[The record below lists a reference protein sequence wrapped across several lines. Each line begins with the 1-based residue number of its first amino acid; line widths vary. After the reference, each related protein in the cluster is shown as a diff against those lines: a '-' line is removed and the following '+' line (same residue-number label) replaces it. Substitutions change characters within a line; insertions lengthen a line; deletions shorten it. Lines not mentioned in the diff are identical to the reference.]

1 MQVPTATD
9 ATLSSG
15 RVFFTGG
22 VLVRGAGEETA
33 ASATP
38 QMVGAAVMIGLAG
51 ALPRAKSSEARDR
64 NGEVRNNYSVNKK
77 WLEPKWQNQINHTMH
92 NTQCTT
98 TTSAPCTTFLPLAP
112 PSSPPLPHFTSSCPG
127 GDKTDPLA
135 VHERSWS
142 LLPFHNTTLRYTNF
156 NSVLCSC
163 CLSSTFLHFSATTS
177 ESSILQCIVRTFQFP
192 LCTFLF
198 FFSLHFTFC
207 TQESA
212 LYNLITRMCTQKF
225 VLFAFFTL
233 HFTSDPSHFTL
244 FTVHLKFTC
253 CALCYK
259 LQIVHFTHHK
269 TRHHNITNHTQ
280 HLLTPGVAE
289 PSART
294 FQEEVD
300 NGESVFGSATQRRRE
315 RRFRSFL
322 TSLATLRLE
331 GFYPLG

>member
-1 MQVPTATD
+1 MH
-9 ATLSSG
+9 
-15 RVFFTGG
+15 
-22 VLVRGAGEETA
+22 
-33 ASATP
+33 
-38 QMVGAAVMIGLAG
+38 
-51 ALPRAKSSEARDR
+51 
-64 NGEVRNNYSVNKK
+64 NNN
-77 WLEPKWQNQINHTMH
+77 ICTMH
-92 NTQCTT
+92 H
-98 TTSAPCTTFLPLAP
+98 LPDP
-112 PSSPPLPHFTSSCPG
+112 GPSLLSPLPHFTSSCPG

-156 NSVLCSC
+156 NSALYSC
-163 CLSSTFLHFSATTS
+163 CLYPAIYILHF
-177 ESSILQCIVRTFQFP
+177 I
-192 LCTFLF
+192 
-198 FFSLHFTFC
+198 FC

-259 LQIVHFTHHK
+259 LQIVHFTHYK

-280 HLLTPGVAE
+280 HLLTLGVAE

-331 GFYPLG
+331 GFYPLSWQCLDLGTRERCT